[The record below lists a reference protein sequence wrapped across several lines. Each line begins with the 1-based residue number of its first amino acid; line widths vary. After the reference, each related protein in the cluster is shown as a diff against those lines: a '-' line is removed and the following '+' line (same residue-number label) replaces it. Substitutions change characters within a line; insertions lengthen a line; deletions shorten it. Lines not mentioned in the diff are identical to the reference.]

1 VSRRALLKELARQ
14 HRIISISLAAKEES
28 LKRDGMEIHT
38 IAWPQTGSLTDRL
51 EIHRRLITGG
61 YLRSRFLRI
70 IKEAQ
75 PGLIFTDGFTGWA
88 GVSLAKQ
95 LGAKS
100 LFFNHDFD
108 GLCPDRAHNL
118 DPLNCGRNCFSCTRR
133 WGIKLAYPL
142 VRTYRTRYLKALQE
156 ADLVIAN
163 SHYTQDVVRRFTGI
177 KAEVSYP
184 IIDPDCPGRDQAY
197 LRDSIL
203 FVKPV
208 RPKGAKLVLDLAR
221 SLKEYKFIVLG
232 RSDDPVLGKIR
243 ALPNVSWMEFHA
255 DMPRLYARARAVI
268 VPSLLPETF
277 GRVAAEAMACGAVP
291 LVSNRGALPEAVAGA
306 GIVLDPLQPS
316 SWEAALK
323 KLFTDQA
330 YREELSQLGLTQA
343 RNYGAENI
351 MASFRRAV
359 SNKLGLDL

>member
-1 VSRRALLKELARQ
+1 MSRRALLKELARQ
-14 HRIISISLAAKEES
+14 HRIISISLAAKEER
-28 LKRDGMEIHT
+28 LDRDGMEIHT

-51 EIHRRLITGG
+51 EIHHRLVTGG
-61 YLRSRFLRI
+61 YLSSRILRI
-70 IKEAQ
+70 IKETQ

-88 GVSLAKQ
+88 GVSLAKR

-108 GLCPDRAHNL
+108 GLCPDRAHNI

-142 VRTYRTRYLKALQE
+142 VRTYRSRYLKALQE
-156 ADLVIAN
+156 ADLVMAN
-163 SHYTQDVVRRFTGI
+163 SRYTQDVLRRFTGLE
-177 KAEVSYP
+177 AEVSYP
-184 IIDPDCPGRDQAY
+184 IIDQDCPGRDQADS
-197 LRDSIL
+197 RDSIL

-255 DMPRLYARARAVI
+255 DMPRLAPGPGSDGSFA
-268 VPSLLPETF
+268 F
-277 GRVAAEAMACGAVP
+277 
-291 LVSNRGALPEAVAGA
+291 
-306 GIVLDPLQPS
+306 
-316 SWEAALK
+316 
-323 KLFTDQA
+323 
-330 YREELSQLGLTQA
+330 A
-343 RNYGAENI
+343 RNLRPGGGRGHGLRSSAPGQQPGRFAGSGGRGRNSAGPAPDI
-351 MASFRRAV
+351 
-359 SNKLGLDL
+359 KLGNGTEEAFYRPGLPG